1 MLNRRCKNI
10 KKQICDVSRCECGRM
25 NITKEDE
32 ENHIAATGHKTMERA
47 PEDKNRKYQVGIML
61 LAAERNIEFI

>member
-1 MLNRRCKNI
+1 
-10 KKQICDVSRCECGRM
+10 M